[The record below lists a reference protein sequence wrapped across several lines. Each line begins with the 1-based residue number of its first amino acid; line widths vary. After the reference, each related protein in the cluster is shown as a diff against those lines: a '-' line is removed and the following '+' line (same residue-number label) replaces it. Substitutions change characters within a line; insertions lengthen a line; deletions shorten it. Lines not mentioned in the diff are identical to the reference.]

1 MAKGFRAGFFT
12 WWWRGQPILECKANL
27 PYIAPIEEAGAM
39 TILTVTSKG
48 QVTLRR
54 DLLQHLGVGP
64 GEKIEIDKLPDGR
77 IEVRAARPG
86 ASISAVFGLLKRG
99 GAAALSVEEMNDI
112 AAAGWAGRKTDPGN
126 R

>member
-1 MAKGFRAGFFT
+1 
-12 WWWRGQPILECKANL
+12 
-27 PYIAPIEEAGAM
+27 M